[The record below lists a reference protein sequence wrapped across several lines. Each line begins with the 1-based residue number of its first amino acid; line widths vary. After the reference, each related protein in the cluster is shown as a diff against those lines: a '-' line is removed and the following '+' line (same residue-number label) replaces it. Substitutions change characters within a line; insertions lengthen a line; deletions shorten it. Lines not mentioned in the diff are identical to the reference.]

1 MKTTSKWPIHM
12 KNMKRTQILDAMHT
26 AEISEG
32 EKKER
37 ETALRATRRRLGKFN
52 QPNQFL
58 GSRNSI
64 GCVSVEI
71 SQRCNLSCSLCY
83 LSENSNDVTDLPLS
97 EVFERLEGVRRN
109 FGIGTNVQISGG
121 DPTMRD
127 RAELVQIVRYARNLG
142 LNPSLLTNGILC
154 PRDLLVE
161 LCKNGLSDVAFHV
174 DLTQKRKGF
183 TTEKELNTIRLEY
196 IERARGLPLMVMFN
210 TTIFTGNY
218 HELPDLVQFFIEK
231 SDVVG
236 LTSFQL
242 QADTGRGEVRGRPDC
257 ISLESVRNQ
266 ISLGA
271 GSELP
276 WEVILVGHPQCQ
288 SYLPALA
295 VNGKAFG
302 LMDDANLFAGF
313 LREFGDVMHD
323 RRQSASAIAWS
334 YFKVMLRKPRWLLE
348 MLRYALTRLWF
359 LRHHFW
365 AARGKARPIIF
376 FVKNFMHAD
385 HLDQERID
393 ACSFMVMTPDG
404 PISMC
409 AHNAER
415 DEYILRPLEIETDS
429 GKEIFYP
436 LSSGKTLIKDS
447 VA

>member
-1 MKTTSKWPIHM
+1 MKNIKCTNVIETSKVGAIS
-12 KNMKRTQILDAMHT
+12 KR
-26 AEISEG
+26 

-37 ETALRATRRRLGKFN
+37 ENELAATRKRLGKFN

-58 GSRNSI
+58 GSRNAI

-83 LSENSNDVTDLPLS
+83 LSENSNDVVDLPLS
-97 EVFERLEGVRRN
+97 EVLERLEGVRRN
-109 FGIGTNVQISGG
+109 FGVGTNVQISGG
-121 DPTMRD
+121 DPTLRD
-127 RAELVQIVRYARNLG
+127 RKELVQIVRYARTLG
-142 LNPSLLTNGILC
+142 LHPSLLTNGILC

-161 LCKNGLSDVAFHV
+161 LSENGLSDVAFHV

-183 TTEKELNTIRLEY
+183 STEKELNKIRLEY

-210 TTIFTGNY
+210 TTIFTDNY
-218 HELPDLVQFFIEK
+218 HELPDLVKFFIEQA
-231 SDVVG
+231 DVVG
-236 LTSFQL
+236 LASFQL

-257 ISLESVRNQ
+257 VSLESVRSQ

-276 WEVILVGHPQCQ
+276 WDIILVGHPQCQ

-302 LMDDANLFAGF
+302 LMDDADLFSGF
-313 LREFGDVMHD
+313 LRKFGDVMHD
-323 RRQSASAIAWS
+323 RRKSASVLAWA
-334 YFKVMLRKPRWLLE
+334 YFKVMLKKPLWLLQ
-348 MLRYALTRLWF
+348 ALKYVLTKLWSI
-359 LRHHFW
+359 RHDIW
-365 AARGKARPIIF
+365 KARGKAHPIIF

-404 PISMC
+404 PMSMC

-415 DEYILRPLEIETDS
+415 DEHILRPLEIETDY
-429 GKEIFYP
+429 GKETFFP
-436 LSSGKTLIKDS
+436 LNSGKTLIKDS
-447 VA
+447 AS